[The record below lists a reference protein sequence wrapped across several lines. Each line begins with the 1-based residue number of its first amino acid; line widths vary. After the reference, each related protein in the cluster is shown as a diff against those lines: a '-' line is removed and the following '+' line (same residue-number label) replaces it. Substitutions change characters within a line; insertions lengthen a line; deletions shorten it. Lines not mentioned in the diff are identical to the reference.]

1 MQNLRTLNLEKGGYS
16 GIENTT
22 NKTMTAVFV
31 CVCGG
36 GRIKNSKPDN
46 RSMGIVPSLLQRENC
61 HISKKRPVQTYVYR
75 KRSSEEPGMG
85 PLRY

>member
-1 MQNLRTLNLEKGGYS
+1 MQNLRKLNLGKGGYS

-22 NKTMTAVFV
+22 NKTMAAVFV

-36 GRIKNSKPDN
+36 GSRIKNSKPDN

-61 HISKKRPVQTYVYR
+61 HISKKRPIQLMYIEKDQVRNQ
-75 KRSSEEPGMG
+75 GWD
-85 PLRY
+85 L